1 MTGSTVKVK
10 RSSERFSDDK
20 GVGLSV
26 SRTSVRLFTLHFAVL
41 LGAGLGIAR
50 ALSVLQDD
58 PNKKMAEIVR
68 SLIRRVDAGHQL
80 SSALAS
86 HPRVFPPMY
95 LMLVRVAEM
104 TGGITRVFDRLAL
117 VLERQGNLRTRLT
130 GALVYPLFVLVTTVG
145 MAFFLLYFL
154 LPMFLQTFSQSGQEL
169 PWLTRML
176 SAVAG
181 NKLFLLVPPLT
192 FVSLVGLAHL
202 YARKPER
209 KLKLQNFLFRVPGL
223 GRFLF
228 LMSLAQV
235 TDGLALLLENGVDL
249 MRSLDCLRRSPT
261 GWQPLDEAIAAMQ
274 SRVFEGDELSEAM
287 RAQGIFPPLL
297 INLIGAGET
306 VGTLHPWFAR
316 YTSLIEE
323 ELQETVDTMVSV
335 LEPALLLFLGGAVG
349 LVVLACFLPT
359 YQLMNSL

>member
-1 MTGSTVKVK
+1 
-10 RSSERFSDDK
+10 
-20 GVGLSV
+20 
-26 SRTSVRLFTLHFAVL
+26 VL
-41 LGAGLGIAR
+41 E
-50 ALSVLQDD
+50 DD
-58 PNKKMAEIVR
+58 PDKKMAEIVR
-68 SLIRRVDAGHQL
+68 SLIRRVDSGHAL
-80 SSALAS
+80 SSALAA
-86 HPRVFPPMY
+86 HPGVFSQMY

-104 TGGITRVFDRLAL
+104 TGGITRVFDRLAM

-154 LPMFLQTFSQSGQEL
+154 LPMFLKTFEQSGQEL

-176 SAVAG
+176 SVVAG
-181 NKLFLLVPPLT
+181 NKLFLLLPPLVVVT
-192 FVSLVGLAHL
+192 VWGAIHL
-202 YARKPER
+202 YTRKPENR
-209 KLKLQNFLFRVPGL
+209 AKFQNFLFRVPGL

-261 GWQPLDEAIAAMQ
+261 GWRPLDEAIAEIQ
-274 SRVFEGDELSEAM
+274 NRVFEGDELSEAM

-316 YTSLIEE
+316 YTKLIEE
-323 ELQETVDTMVSV
+323 ELQETVDSMVSI

-349 LVVLACFLPT
+349 VVVLACFLPT